1 MDKKAKNFVIIAVS
15 IATFMVS
22 FSATSVAV
30 ALPYLV
36 ADFSIDAI
44 LQNWVSVSYLLS
56 VAVFSVP
63 FGKLSGK
70 FGLKKTFLSGLL
82 IFAIASVGATL
93 SSSAYDLI
101 LFRVLQG
108 LGSAILNV
116 NALTMISI
124 ALPPRE
130 RGRGIGINISSVY
143 IGLTLAPAI
152 GGMITYNFGWK
163 SIFLISIP
171 LMVLVAILA
180 LWKVPQEWKTGI
192 KYKFDYIGTIIY
204 SIGILLLIY
213 GFTIMYQLNG
223 IIILIMAIIL
233 LLGFVLWELRHRF
246 PVFDVTLFNNIKF
259 VSSSFASLISYF
271 ATFLVTYVLNY
282 HLQYVKGLDPQTAGL
297 ILIIT
302 PAMMAIISP
311 FSGKLSDRVNP
322 QILASIGMGFV
333 SLALFMLIFLDTQTP
348 LYFIAIAMFIQGLG
362 YGLFSSPNT
371 NAIMGSV
378 PRHLSSVASAA
389 VSTMRVIGQTLS
401 LGMLT
406 VIFAIVIGS
415 VQILPQLYPL
425 LIESS
430 QLACIISTIL
440 CIIAIVVS
448 LIGMRSKVKSINI

>member
-1 MDKKAKNFVIIAVS
+1 MDRKEKNFVIIAVS

-22 FSATSVAV
+22 FSASSLAV

-36 ADFSIDAI
+36 ADFSIDAV

-82 IFAIASVGATL
+82 IFAIASVAATL
-93 SSSAYDLI
+93 SNSAYELI

-152 GGMITYNFGWK
+152 GGMITHNYGWK
-163 SIFLISIP
+163 SIFLFTIP

-213 GFTIMYQLNG
+213 GFTIMYKLDG

-233 LLGFVLWELRHRF
+233 LVGFVLWELRHRF

-271 ATFLVTYVLNY
+271 ATFLVTYILNY
-282 HLQYVKGLDPQTAGL
+282 HLQYVKGFDPQTAGL

-311 FSGKLSDRVNP
+311 FSGKLSDRINP

-333 SLALFMLIFLDTQTP
+333 SFALFMLIFLDTQTP

-389 VSTMRVIGQTLS
+389 VSTLRVIGQTLS

-440 CIIAIVVS
+440 CIIAIIAS
-448 LIGMRSKVKSINI
+448 LIGMRSKVKPINI

>member
-1 MDKKAKNFVIIAVS
+1 MDNQAKNFVIIAVS
-15 IATFMVS
+15 IATFIVS

-36 ADFSIDAI
+36 SDFSINAI

-70 FGLKKTFLSGLL
+70 FGLKRTFLLGLL
-82 IFAIASVGATL
+82 IFAVASVGAGF
-93 SSSAYDLI
+93 SSSAYELI

-130 RGRGIGINISSVY
+130 RGKGIGINISSIY

-152 GGMITYNFGWK
+152 GGILTYNFGWK
-163 SIFLISIP
+163 SIFLIGVP
-171 LMVLVAILA
+171 FMVLVAIIT
-180 LWKVPQEWKTGI
+180 LWKIPQEWKAEI
-192 KYKFDYIGTIIY
+192 KYKFDYVGTIIY
-204 SIGILLLIY
+204 SIGISLLIY

-223 IIILIMAIIL
+223 IIISIIAIIL
-233 LLGFVLWELRHRF
+233 LLGFVLWEFRHKC
-246 PVFDVTLFNNIKF
+246 PVFDVKLFHNVKF
-259 VSSSFASLISYF
+259 VSSSFASLISYL
-271 ATFLVTYVLNY
+271 ATFLVTYILNY
-282 HLQYVKGLDPQTAGL
+282 HLQYVKGLDPQTAGM
-297 ILIIT
+297 ILIVT
-302 PAMMAIISP
+302 PAILAVLSP
-311 FSGKLSDRVNP
+311 FSGKLSDRINP
-322 QILASIGMGFV
+322 QILSSIGMGFV
-333 SLALFMLIFLDTQTP
+333 SFALFMLIFLSTDTP
-348 LYFIAIAMFIQGLG
+348 LYYIVIAMFIQGLG

-378 PRHLSSVASAA
+378 PRSLSSVASATI
-389 VSTMRVIGQTLS
+389 STMRVIGQTLS

-415 VQILPQLYPL
+415 TQILPQFYPQ

-430 QLACIISTIL
+430 QLACIISTTL
-440 CIIAIVVS
+440 CIIAIIAS
-448 LIGMRSKVKSINI
+448 LIGIRSKSNLINV